1 MTITVRVDGYRD
13 NCQNKRCMT
22 ITDSKSKWIRYNYQ
36 GKRCMIITVRV
47 NGYKDNSE

>member
-22 ITDSKSKWIRYNYQ
+22 ITVRVDGYSDNCQNKRCMTITDSKSKWIQ
-36 GKRCMIITVRV
+36 L
-47 NGYKDNSE
+47 